1 MSYAKPDAIV
11 MHPGSPDRRIE
22 VSSTVVDSSQCI
34 LDDQI
39 TNGVAIR
46 MALLYLLAMGRKQ

>member
-1 MSYAKPDAIV
+1 

-22 VSSTVVDSSQCI
+22 IASGIVDSPQCI

-46 MALLYLLAMGRKQ
+46 MALLYLLAMGRRD